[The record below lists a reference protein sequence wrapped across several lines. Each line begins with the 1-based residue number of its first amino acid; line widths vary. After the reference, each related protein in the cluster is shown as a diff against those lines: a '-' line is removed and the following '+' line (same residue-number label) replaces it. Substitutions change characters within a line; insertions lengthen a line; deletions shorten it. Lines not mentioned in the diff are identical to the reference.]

1 MAIKLIKFIYL
12 VGMFALGIYL
22 TKQAIVI
29 LESEDDID
37 TAPADYALNGDQ
49 ADIDL
54 AFRENK
60 ASNVS
65 KPPHLGIKWT
75 KE

>member
-1 MAIKLIKFIYL
+1 MAKRLIKPIYL
-12 VGMFALGIYL
+12 MSMLVIGMYL

-49 ADIDL
+49 SDL
-54 AFRENK
+54 NG
-60 ASNVS
+60 VS
-65 KPPHLGIKWT
+65 Q
-75 KE
+75 

>member
-12 VGMFALGIYL
+12 AGMFALGIYL

-49 ADIDL
+49 ADLNEVI
-54 AFRENK
+54 
-60 ASNVS
+60 
-65 KPPHLGIKWT
+65 PWLGG
-75 KE
+75 

>member
-12 VGMFALGIYL
+12 AGMFALGMYL

-37 TAPADYALNGDQ
+37 TAPKDFALETDQ
-49 ADIDL
+49 YDL
-54 AFRENK
+54 NRIK
-60 ASNVS
+60 AEVS
-65 KPPHLGIKWT
+65 
-75 KE
+75 E

>member
-37 TAPADYALNGDQ
+37 TAPKNFASESDQ
-49 ADIDL
+49 YDI
-54 AFRENK
+54 N
-60 ASNVS
+60 
-65 KPPHLGIKWT
+65 GIKG
-75 KE
+75 EGE

>member
-1 MAIKLIKFIYL
+1 MTIKLIKFIYL
-12 VGMFALGIYL
+12 ASMLALGMYL

-37 TAPADYALNGDQ
+37 TPADYALNGDQ
-49 ADIDL
+49 ADIDI

-60 ASNVS
+60 TSNVS